1 MASGYNSHGSL
12 NGYGRASPEHMS
24 GSKANYAA
32 NGCADCAAGSLCK
45 KHDIRAT
52 KNFATPGG
60 ISISP
65 ELFEKMFLAPQDAG
79 RADLAER
86 FGNPTPV

>member
-1 MASGYNSHGSL
+1 MASEYSNA
-12 NGYGRASPEHMS
+12 YTRASPEHMS
-24 GSKANYAA
+24 GAKANYAA
-32 NGCADCAAGSLCK
+32 NGCADCAAGGLCK

-52 KNFATPGG
+52 KNLATPGG

-65 ELFEKMFLAPQDAG
+65 ELFEKMFLAPQDATKG
-79 RADLAER
+79 SLAET

>member
-1 MASGYNSHGSL
+1 MNSTKS
-12 NGYGRASPEHMS
+12 
-24 GSKANYAA
+24 NYVA
-32 NGCADCAAGSLCK
+32 NGCADCAGRGLCR

-65 ELFEKMFLAPQDAG
+65 ELFEKMFLAPQDSG
-79 RADLAER
+79 RGGLAEA